1 MSSIAAKLCQH
12 RAATKLTQQE
22 IAERLGI
29 KPNTYGSW
37 EAGHTYPSGRYFPEL
52 AVILG
57 VPIAQLFPDRNGILP
72 NKTNTTGKKMDEIE
86 ALKLVLQSKEEVIA
100 AKEAIIAAQVT
111 QIEKLREELKNCQA
125 AQGM

>member
-29 KPNTYGSW
+29 KSNTYGSW

-52 AVILG
+52 AVIFG
-57 VPIAQLFPDRNGILP
+57 VSIDNAF
-72 NKTNTTGKKMDEIE
+72 
-86 ALKLVLQSKEEVIA
+86 S
-100 AKEAIIAAQVT
+100 
-111 QIEKLREELKNCQA
+111 
-125 AQGM
+125 